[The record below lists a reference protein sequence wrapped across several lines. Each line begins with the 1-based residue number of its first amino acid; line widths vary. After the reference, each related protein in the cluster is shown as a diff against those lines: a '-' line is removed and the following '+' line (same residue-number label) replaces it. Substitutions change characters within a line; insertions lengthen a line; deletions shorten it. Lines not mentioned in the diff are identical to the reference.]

1 MKHTVIRKK
10 PTKEQLQRLYDGCNR
25 LFKDNENCF
34 YTEEEIKKLKR
45 DKTNIWL

>member
-10 PTKEQLQRLYDGCNR
+10 PAKEQLQRLYDGCNR
-25 LFKDNENCF
+25 LS
-34 YTEEEIKKLKR
+34 EEEIKKLKR

>member
-10 PTKEQLQRLYDGCNR
+10 PTKEQLQRLYDVCNR

>member
-1 MKHTVIRKK
+1 MKHTVIKK
-10 PTKEQLQRLYDGCNR
+10 SLYDGCNR